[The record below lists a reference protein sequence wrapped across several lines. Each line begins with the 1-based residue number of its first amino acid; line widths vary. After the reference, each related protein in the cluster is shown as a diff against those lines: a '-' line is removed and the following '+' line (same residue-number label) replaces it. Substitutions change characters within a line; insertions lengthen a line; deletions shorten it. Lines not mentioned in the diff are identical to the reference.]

1 MYTPNHSAE
10 WLSERK
16 NDFFSSQCIVK
27 GNAVIK
33 TETTGAQCQK
43 MALSKP

>member
-1 MYTPNHSAE
+1 MSTPNHSAQ
-10 WLSERK
+10 WLRERK
-16 NDFFSSQCIVK
+16 NYFFSSQCIVK

-33 TETTGAQCQK
+33 TETTGAQCQE